1 MQIALFQCHSQ
12 PLDVPGNLERLAR
25 RAHEARAAGARLL
38 VTPEMYLTGYNIG
51 AQAVRDLAQPA
62 DGAAMRQLAA
72 LAREADIA
80 LLYGY
85 PERAADGRV
94 YNSVQ
99 LLDRDGRALL
109 NYRKTHLF
117 GGLDRTMFS
126 VGDEH
131 FPVVELDGW
140 RLGVLICYDL
150 EFPENTRRLALAG
163 ANLIVVPTANMQP
176 FEFVATVTVRSRAF
190 ENHCYVAYANY
201 TGREASFEYCGR
213 SSVAGPNGE
222 CSVLNDSEEGLL
234 LVGLD
239 APAIAHAKASN
250 DYLTDRR
257 WDFIRQDDFSG

>member
-12 PLDVPGNLERLAR
+12 PLDVRGNLERLAR

-51 AQAVRDLAQPA
+51 AQAVRELAQPA
-62 DGAAMRQLAA
+62 DGAAMQQLAA
-72 LAREADIA
+72 LARQADIA

-94 YNSVQ
+94 YNAVQ

-117 GGLDRTMFS
+117 GELDRALFS
-126 VGDEH
+126 PGDEH

-140 RLGVLICYDL
+140 RLGALICYDL
-150 EFPENTRRLALAG
+150 EFPENTRRLAMAG
-163 ANLIVVPTANMQP
+163 ANLIVVPTANMVP
-176 FEFVATVTVRSRAF
+176 FEFVANVTVRSRAF

-201 TGREASFEYCGR
+201 TGREAGIEYCGR
-213 SSVAGPNGE
+213 SSVAGPTGE
-222 CSVLNDSEEGLL
+222 HSLMSATQEGLL
-234 LVGLD
+234 LVGLQT
-239 APAIAHAKASN
+239 PAIADAKSSN
-250 DYLTDRR
+250 NYLTDRR
-257 WDFIRQDDFSG
+257 RDFAR

>member
-1 MQIALFQCHSQ
+1 MQIALLQCHSQ
-12 PLDVPGNLERLAR
+12 PLDVRGNLERLAR

-51 AQAVRDLAQPA
+51 AQAVRDLAQAA
-62 DGAAMRQLAA
+62 DGAAMQELAA

-94 YNSVQ
+94 YNAVQ
-99 LLDRDGRALL
+99 LLDRTGRALL

-117 GGLDRTMFS
+117 GALDRALFS
-126 VGDEH
+126 AGDEH
-131 FPVVELDGW
+131 FPVVELEGW
-140 RLGVLICYDL
+140 RLGALICYDL

-163 ANLIVVPTANMQP
+163 ANLILVPTANMVP
-176 FEFVATVTVRSRAF
+176 FEFIATVTVRSRAF

-201 TGREASFEYCGR
+201 TGHEASIEYCGR
-213 SSVAGPNGE
+213 SSVAGPTGE
-222 CSVLNDSEEGLL
+222 QVAMDALEEGLL
-234 LVGLD
+234 LVGLR
-239 APAIAHAKASN
+239 APAIAEAKTAN

-257 WDFIRQDDFSG
+257 FDRAPKIDLPG